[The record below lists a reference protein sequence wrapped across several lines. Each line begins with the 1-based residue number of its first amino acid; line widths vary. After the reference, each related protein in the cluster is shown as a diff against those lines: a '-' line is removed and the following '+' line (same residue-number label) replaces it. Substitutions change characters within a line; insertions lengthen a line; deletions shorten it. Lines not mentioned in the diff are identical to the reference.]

1 MSSSLTLLYTAQVH
15 GERWT
20 SGFAMAYRATSIA
33 KQQDLCLKA
42 LAKCLACCFE
52 KCEKRKLRLSVKRRL
67 SECFS
72 TDGIVAGAIATPRP
86 QTVRRTGR
94 KRENSQLS
102 SAP

>member
-52 KCEKRKLRLSVKRRL
+52 RCEKRKVRLSVKRRL
-67 SECFS
+67 SEYFLHEYFPEG
-72 TDGIVAGAIATPRP
+72 TTRTPR
-86 QTVRRTGR
+86 
-94 KRENSQLS
+94 LH
-102 SAP
+102 